1 MPAVPRLAQDVTDDA
16 LRIVHIASGR
26 QWRGGQRQVLLLA
39 RGLAGLGVEQL
50 VITSR
55 DSRLA
60 RELTGAGVAV
70 RAVGWRSGHSL
81 AALLAAWREGRGP
94 RTVYHAHDGHAVT
107 LAALAARLSG
117 KPWVAHRRTAF
128 RVRRPARWRRATRA
142 IAISA
147 PVAERL
153 REAGV
158 DPARIGL
165 VPSAIDLEQARA
177 CPARDPRPELGLPP
191 NAPLAVNVAA
201 FTEEKDHDTLVR
213 AAALAAER
221 RPDLHWAIAGD
232 GPLQPHVARSI
243 RNLGLDSRIHLLG
256 WVDEPMELIK
266 AADLFVLS
274 SRQEAV
280 GTVLLDAMAAS
291 VPIVATNVGG
301 IADTV
306 GRGGLLVPPADP
318 AALAEGVLQVLDQ
331 DELRERLRNEGGL
344 AVAGRDASGMAEAVR
359 AIYRSVVLKS

>member
-1 MPAVPRLAQDVTDDA
+1 VTDDD

-39 RGLAGLGVEQL
+39 RGLARLGVDQ
-50 VITSR
+50 VVVTSR

-60 RELTGAGVAV
+60 RELGAAAIPT
-70 RAVGWRSGHSL
+70 RAVVWKGGLSL
-81 AALLAAWREGRGP
+81 AALRAAWREGRGA
-94 RTVYHAHDGHAVT
+94 RTLFHAHDGHAVT

-128 RVRRPARWRRATRA
+128 PVRRPARWRRAARA
-142 IAISA
+142 IAISE

-153 REAGV
+153 REAGL
-158 DPARIGL
+158 DPDRIVV
-165 VPSAIDLEQARA
+165 VPSAIDLEGARA
-177 CPARDPRPELGLPP
+177 CPARDPRPDLGLPP

-201 FTEEKDHDTLVR
+201 LTEEKDHETLVE
-213 AAALAAER
+213 AAAIAAER

-232 GPLQPHVARSI
+232 GPLQAHVARSI
-243 RNLGLDSRIHLLG
+243 RNLGQSSRIHLLG

-280 GTVLLDAMAAS
+280 GTVLLDAMAAG

-301 IADTV
+301 IASTV
-306 GRGGLLVPPADP
+306 AGAGLLVPAADP
-318 AALAEGVLQVLDQ
+318 AAMAEGVLQVLGQ
-331 DELRERLRNEGGL
+331 TELRDRLRSEAPFAL
-344 AVAGRDASGMAEAVR
+344 ARRDAAGMADAVR
-359 AIYRSVVLKS
+359 AVYRSVVLKS